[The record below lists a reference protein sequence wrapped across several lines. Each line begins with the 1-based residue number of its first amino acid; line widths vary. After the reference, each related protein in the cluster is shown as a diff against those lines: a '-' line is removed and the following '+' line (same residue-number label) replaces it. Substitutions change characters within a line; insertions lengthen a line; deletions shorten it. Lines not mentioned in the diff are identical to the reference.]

1 MSTDRPGR
9 EPDGT
14 YQDDLDVARSAWSQL
29 ERIEPPQ
36 LLDQAVLNAA
46 RRAAA
51 RPSRRRSMRWLGA
64 LATAVV
70 VVLALTLV
78 VRQDP
83 QAPAPPVPVTDGF
96 ELERRSAVSEAA
108 REAPAPHE
116 EALPQAASKAAL
128 ARRQDA
134 PPQDGAA
141 APVAAADALEEMDQ
155 AVPEPEAWVDQML
168 RLKAA
173 GLNEQLDHELAAF
186 RRSYP
191 DFVLPPELL
200 E

>member
-1 MSTDRPGR
+1 MSTDRPGYG
-9 EPDGT
+9 PDGT
-14 YQDDLDVARSAWSQL
+14 YQEDLEAARSAWSRL
-29 ERIEPPQ
+29 EQIEPPD

-51 RPSRRRSMRWLGA
+51 RPSRRRSTRWLGA
-64 LATAVV
+64 LASAAV

-78 VRQDP
+78 IRQDP

-96 ELERRSAVSEAA
+96 ELELRSADPEAA
-108 REAPAPHE
+108 HETPIQHE
-116 EALPQAASKAAL
+116 EAAPQAASKAAL
-128 ARRQDA
+128 VPRQDA
-134 PPQDGAA
+134 ASREEAG
-141 APVAAADALEEMDQ
+141 APVAAPDALEEMDE
-155 AVPEPEAWVDQML
+155 AVPEPDAWVDQML

-173 GLNEQLDHELAAF
+173 GLNDQLDQELAAF

>member
-1 MSTDRPGR
+1 
-9 EPDGT
+9 
-14 YQDDLDVARSAWSQL
+14 
-29 ERIEPPQ
+29 
-36 LLDQAVLNAA
+36 
-46 RRAAA
+46 
-51 RPSRRRSMRWLGA
+51 MRWLGA
-64 LATAVV
+64 LASAAV

-96 ELERRSAVSEAA
+96 ELERRSADPEAV
-108 REAPAPHE
+108 REAPVQHE
-116 EALPQAASKAAL
+116 EAMPQAASKAVL
-128 ARRQDA
+128 VRRQDA
-134 PPQDGAA
+134 PSRGAA
-141 APVAAADALEEMDQ
+141 GAHIAAADALDEMDE

-168 RLKAA
+168 RLKTA
-173 GLNEQLDHELAAF
+173 GLNDQLDQELEAF